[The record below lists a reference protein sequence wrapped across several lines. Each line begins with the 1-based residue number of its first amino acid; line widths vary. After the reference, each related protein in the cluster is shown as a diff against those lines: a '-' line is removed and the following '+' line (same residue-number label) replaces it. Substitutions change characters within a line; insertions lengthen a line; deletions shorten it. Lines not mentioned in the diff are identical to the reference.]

1 MVDTMSF
8 FVDQWLAERLNNS
21 LDTVSTRKNLLH
33 LARTTNLIKMNG
45 SSTMTARLE
54 LLMQQVIQ
62 LDRDERLELITH
74 LANSLHSDEQYS
86 LSLALTDEQK
96 AQLRQLQAEI
106 DLGLEDIKAGRVHD
120 GETVFADLQQKIDR
134 YRQSSLVHE
143 ICIEQVGKWNL
154 FKFSESLQHRMEV
167 LLEKKKADQLV
178 PEEVMELD
186 TIGELDR
193 IFTHIN
199 AMVAAQDVDSRKSRV
214 SV

>member
-8 FVDQWLAERLNNS
+8 FVDQWFAERQNNS
-21 LDTVSTRKNLLH
+21 LDAARTQKNLLH
-33 LARTTNLIKMNG
+33 LARTTNLIKING
-45 SSTMTARLE
+45 LSIMTARLE

-96 AQLRQLQAEI
+96 TQLRQLQAEI

-143 ICIEQVGKWNL
+143 ICIEQVGKWKL
-154 FKFSESLQHRMEV
+154 FKFSESLQH
-167 LLEKKKADQLV
+167 
-178 PEEVMELD
+178 
-186 TIGELDR
+186 
-193 IFTHIN
+193 
-199 AMVAAQDVDSRKSRV
+199 
-214 SV
+214 

>member
-199 AMVAAQDVDSRKSRV
+199 AMVAAQDVDQ
-214 SV
+214 